1 MGLYLVILIV
11 AALAIGVTIKE
22 VIDIYRRAG
31 TNTPADDRSNTAL
44 VIFATLILITVIG
57 LIIVIISSI
66 IK

>member
-22 VIDIYRRAG
+22 VIDIYRCAG
-31 TNTPADDRSNTAL
+31 ANTPAEDRSSTAL

-66 IK
+66 K